1 MKRLHIALVYNT
13 ASLGMPDAA
22 EDRAGMA
29 DLLHMIRNIA
39 RHPVRAAFTALG
51 MALATAILVVSLF
64 TRDTMEQLRVP
75 IDSLAAD
82 LRARLGPMV

>member
-13 ASLGMPDAA
+13 ASLGLPDAA

-39 RHPVRAAFTALG
+39 RNLRRLG
-51 MALATAILVVSLF
+51 HRVSLLPLAH
-64 TRDTMEQLRVP
+64 DGVH
-75 IDSLAAD
+75 LAA
-82 LRARLGPMV
+82 RVVRGPAQQRPGG